1 MRSMKVLIVE
11 DEATQLKYMSRFVS
25 SLGYEVLEADDG
37 KKALSLMEGD
47 RDVDVVITDYKLREM
62 NGLLL
67 LQQIK
72 KRLLAC
78 DVIIVTA
85 YGNTEDAVLA
95 MKLGAFDYLSK
106 PLNFDELELVLK
118 RAEHTRDLQAKV
130 EGYEQSSRPHKDI
143 IFQSTLFK
151 EALDRAG
158 KAAETD
164 VTVLLTGESGT
175 GKELVA
181 DYIHDHSPRRKA
193 PFVKVFCTAIPESL
207 IESELFGY
215 KKGSFTGAESDRKGK
230 LEYANRSSILLD
242 EISEIPLH
250 IQSKLLRVLQEKE
263 IQRVGEVVPRVMD
276 IKIIATTN
284 KDLRE
289 SVRQG
294 LFREDLYYRL
304 KVFPIHLP
312 PLRERKE
319 DIRPLIRYFLDFYN
333 RKYGRDFSLG
343 ESELARLEEYHWPG
357 NVRELENLLINLI
370 VSGERYLLKNTLNWN
385 IINNEE
391 SIKTLQ
397 DVECEHIKRVLR
409 VCRGNMTK
417 SAALLGI
424 HRNTLMKKAKE
435 LDIDLDF
442 YRQNDKLL

>member
-1 MRSMKVLIVE
+1 MKVLIVE

-37 KKALSLMEGD
+37 KKALSLLEGD

-130 EGYEQSSRPHKDI
+130 EGYEQSSRPHKEI
-143 IFQSTLFK
+143 VFQSSLFND
-151 EALDRAG
+151 ALERAG

-181 DYIHDHSPRRKA
+181 REIHKQSKRKNDI
-193 PFVKVFCTAIPESL
+193 FMSIDMGTITES
-207 IESELFGY
+207 IFESELFGY
-215 KKGSFTGAESDRKGK
+215 KKGAFTDAKEDKAGR
-230 LEYANRSSILLD
+230 LILANGGTLFLD
-242 EISEIPLH
+242 EIGNLS
-250 IQSKLLRVLQEKE
+250 QTDRKS
-263 IQRVGEVVPRVMD
+263 VV
-276 IKIIATTN
+276 
-284 KDLRE
+284 
-289 SVRQG
+289 
-294 LFREDLYYRL
+294 
-304 KVFPIHLP
+304 
-312 PLRERKE
+312 
-319 DIRPLIRYFLDFYN
+319 
-333 RKYGRDFSLG
+333 
-343 ESELARLEEYHWPG
+343 
-357 NVRELENLLINLI
+357 
-370 VSGERYLLKNTLNWN
+370 
-385 IINNEE
+385 
-391 SIKTLQ
+391 
-397 DVECEHIKRVLR
+397 
-409 VCRGNMTK
+409 
-417 SAALLGI
+417 
-424 HRNTLMKKAKE
+424 
-435 LDIDLDF
+435 
-442 YRQNDKLL
+442 

>member
-1 MRSMKVLIVE
+1 MKSMKVLIVE
-11 DEATQLKYMSRFVS
+11 DEVTQLKYMKRFVS

-37 KKALSLMEGD
+37 AKALQILD
-47 RDVDVVITDYKLREM
+47 RESGIDVLITDYRLKEM

-67 LQQIK
+67 LQQVK
-72 KRLLAC
+72 KRKLSC

-85 YGNTEDAVLA
+85 YANTDDAVLA
-95 MKLGAFDYLSK
+95 MKLGAYDYLTK

-118 RAEHTRDLQAKV
+118 KTEHTRELQSRV
-130 EGYEQSSRPHKDI
+130 EQYEQSTAPAKKI
-143 IFQSTLFK
+143 IYKSSLFEK
-151 EALDRAG
+151 AMARAR
-158 KAAETD
+158 KASEND
-164 VTVLLTGESGT
+164 VTVLLSGESGT

-181 DYIHDHSPRRKA
+181 EYIHEMSPRRSS
-193 PFVKVFCTAIPESL
+193 PFVKVFCTAIPETL

-215 KKGSFTGAESDRKGK
+215 KKGSFTGADSDRKGK
-230 LEYANRSSILLD
+230 LEYADRSTILLD

-263 IQRVGEVVPRVMD
+263 IQRVGEVTPRILD

-284 KDLRE
+284 KDLGQ
-289 SVRQG
+289 SVKEG

-304 KVFPIHLP
+304 KVFPIELP
-312 PLRERKE
+312 PLRERPE
-319 DIRPLIRYFLDFYN
+319 DIDPLITYFLEFYN
-333 RKYGRDFSLG
+333 RKYGKNISL
-343 ESELARLEEYHWPG
+343 SEKEVNQLKHHYWPG
-357 NVRELENLLINLI
+357 NVRELENLIINLI
-370 VSGERYLLKNTLNWN
+370 VSEERYLLKNPQNWN

-391 SIKTLQ
+391 GIKTLQ
-397 DVECEHIKRVLR
+397 EVECEHIKSVLEK
-409 VCRGNMTK
+409 CGGNLSK
-417 SAALLGI
+417 SAGLLGI

>member
-1 MRSMKVLIVE
+1 MKVLIVE
-11 DEATQLKYMSRFVS
+11 DDATQLKYMSRFVA
-25 SLGYEVLEADDG
+25 SLGYEVLKADDG
-37 KKALSLMEGD
+37 KRALTQLEKET
-47 RDVDVVITDYKLREM
+47 DVEVVVTDYKLKEM

-72 KRLLAC
+72 KRHLSC

-130 EGYEQSSRPHKDI
+130 EGYEQSSLFNKKI
-143 IFQSTLFK
+143 IFKSPLFEK
-151 EALDRAG
+151 ALERAR

-181 DYIHDHSPRRKA
+181 DYIHENSPRRKA
-193 PFVKVFCTAIPESL
+193 PFVKVFCTAIPEGL
-207 IESELFGY
+207 IETELFGY
-215 KKGSFTGAESDRKGK
+215 KKGSFTGADSDRKGK

-284 KDLRE
+284 KDLQE

-319 DIRPLIRYFLDFYN
+319 DIRPLIMYFLDFYN
-333 RKYGRDFSLG
+333 RKYGRDVSLR
-343 ESELARLEEYHWPG
+343 EAELARLEEYHWPG
-357 NVRELENLLINLI
+357 NVRELENLLINII
-370 VSGERYLLKNTLNWN
+370 VSGERYMLKNSQNWN
-385 IINNEE
+385 IINNKEK
-391 SIKTLQ
+391 IKTLQ
-397 DVECEHIKRVLR
+397 ELECEHIKHVLKI
-409 VCRGNMTK
+409 CRGNVAKT
-417 SAALLGI
+417 AALLGI
-424 HRNTLMKKAKE
+424 HRNTLMKKTKE
-435 LDIDLDF
+435 LDINLDF
-442 YRQNDKLL
+442 YRQNGKLL

>member
-1 MRSMKVLIVE
+1 MKVLIVE

-25 SLGYEVLEADDG
+25 SLGYDVLEADDG
-37 KKALSLMEGD
+37 KSALASLDKEKD
-47 RDVDVVITDYKLREM
+47 IDVVITDYKLKEM

-72 KRLLAC
+72 KRLLPC

-95 MKLGAFDYLSK
+95 MKLGAFDYLNK
-106 PLNFDELELVLK
+106 PLNFDELELILK

-130 EGYEQSSRPHKDI
+130 EGYEQSSRPAKKI
-143 IFQSTLFK
+143 IYQSSLFEK
-151 EALDRAG
+151 ALERAR

-181 DYIHDHSPRRKA
+181 DYIHHHSSRKKA

-215 KKGSFTGAESDRKGK
+215 KKGSFTGADSDRKGK
-230 LEYANRSSILLD
+230 FEYANRSSILLD

-263 IQRVGEVVPRVMD
+263 IQRVGEAVPRVMD

-284 KDLRE
+284 KDLQE

-294 LFREDLYYRL
+294 LFREDLFYRL

-319 DIRPLIRYFLDFYN
+319 DIRPLVSYFLDFYN
-333 RKYGRDFSLG
+333 RKYGRGLSL
-343 ESELARLEEYHWPG
+343 SEEELDRLEEYHWPG
-357 NVRELENLLINLI
+357 NVRELENLLINFI
-370 VSGERYLLKNTLNWN
+370 VSGERYLLKNTQSWN
-385 IINNEE
+385 IINNKEK
-391 SIKTLQ
+391 IKTLQ
-397 DVECEHIKRVLR
+397 EVECEHIKSVLN

-417 SAALLGI
+417 TATLLGI
-424 HRNTLMKKAKE
+424 HRNTLTKKAKE

-442 YRQNDKLL
+442 YRRNDKLL